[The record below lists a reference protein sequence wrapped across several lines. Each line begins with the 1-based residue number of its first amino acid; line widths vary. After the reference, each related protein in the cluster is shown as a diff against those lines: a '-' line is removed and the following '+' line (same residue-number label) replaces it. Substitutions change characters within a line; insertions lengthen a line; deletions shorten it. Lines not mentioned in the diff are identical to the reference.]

1 MLRFAASG
9 ANTRYKKG
17 LFIALIVFVFG
28 GLLYSW
34 GSIDSS
40 LATYGGVKLPDVPG
54 WLGNASPWS
63 KGEAAL
69 PESINGR
76 QRLGNEIHGLFNGYP
91 PAVSK
96 VTKSFISKWPT
107 MPAFQLGKKFD
118 YKEVSVASKDFFVDE
133 AAYDE
138 FKAQQKVLMEAIP
151 SWEDVSPAFSGRGI
165 VICAGSQSLARVWPN
180 AVLMLRSLNCTLPIE
195 VWTKDQEE
203 YQRTLP
209 LVEQIRTELEM
220 DITAHTL
227 SDYLNIV
234 WKSFPLSEIFK
245 VKALALLFSSFE
257 EVVLFDSDSI
267 PVVDPA
273 ALFDSE
279 EAESGLIQWPVS
291 KPLSLYIIF

>member
-1 MLRFAASG
+1 MLRFTASG
-9 ANTRYKKG
+9 ANPRYKKG
-17 LFIALIVFVFG
+17 LFIALIVFGLG

-63 KGEAAL
+63 KGEPAL
-69 PESINGR
+69 PDSMNGR
-76 QRLGNEIHGLFNGYP
+76 QRLGNEIHGLFTEYP
-91 PAVSK
+91 PSIAGIS
-96 VTKSFISKWPT
+96 KSFIVKWPT
-107 MPAFQLGKKFD
+107 MKAFELGKKYD
-118 YKEVSVASKDFFVDE
+118 YNEVAAASQDFFVDE

-138 FKAQQKVLMEAIP
+138 FKAQQQVLMEAIP
-151 SWEDVSPAFSGRGI
+151 KWDAVSAAYSGRGI

-209 LVEQIRTELEM
+209 VVEQMRTELQME
-220 DITAHTL
+220 ISAHSL
-227 SDYLNIV
+227 SDYIHIV
-234 WKSFPLSEIFK
+234 WKPFPLSEIFK

-267 PVVDPA
+267 PVMDPA
-273 ALFDSE
+273 ILFDSE

-291 KPLSLYIIF
+291 KSLCIYIRF